1 MKIAHFSLLSS
12 LLLFSLA
19 CVLCSSLYLAA
30 HQLGTQEQRLQQ
42 FEQLKERVSLESQR
56 LIANYLLNGDAS
68 HLSQARQHLQQ
79 VDHTLAAWPETLS
92 QAARHP
98 LQRLTQ
104 KMGGEYL
111 AAGKLSGNSQQLLQ
125 HAESEMMSQLSS
137 LSRYAITAKQPG
149 SSDYLTLV
157 AGMMPGVAKLA
168 QLRENLMSSR
178 DPRLL
183 DALRFEL
190 TALQQQMT
198 QLQALPLL
206 GLKSSSKEEFP
217 ALGEAQ
223 AAADLGE
230 EPKSEL
236 ASLLARYPK
245 ELENTRQALSQQQQ
259 MREQLKTD
267 FAEAERGILALGH
280 TFVAEQKQQLRQ
292 VGLTLVT
299 LAAILV
305 LFALLSFLF
314 QQRLV
319 VSRLALLRNAFR
331 HLELTGRP
339 EPLPVAHQHSELGEI
354 ATSFN
359 HLMQQLSS
367 QQNEK
372 EQQLTH
378 ISQSLDEMV
387 TQVRSIQ
394 SQAQQTDGVIA
405 EGQNMSQQL
414 TLLAE
419 EVQQVSRDIALH
431 ARHNEEAM
439 LHSQSLVQ
447 ELQAATR
454 RTGQAVEA
462 SQGSLQQLDGSMNS
476 ATAIVDVISHIAEQT
491 NLLALNAAIEAAR
504 AGEAGRGFAVVAD
517 EVRHLSGSTQS
528 SLTQILAIFDQ
539 LKAATRALSQT
550 IHAIAEASRLQ
561 QQHADSL
568 WETAQGVRVKAQST
582 AVIADQGAGNA
593 NSQVEKLLSF
603 TDVMGVMRQQSLTVA
618 EQSEQVAQHIQTQ
631 AGRITATLER
641 VA

>member
-12 LLLFSLA
+12 LLLLFLA
-19 CVLCSSLYLAA
+19 CVLCGSLYLAN
-30 HQLGTQEQRLQQ
+30 HQLSAQQARLQQ
-42 FEQLKERVSLESQR
+42 FEQLKEKVSLESQR
-56 LIANYLLNGDAS
+56 LIAHYLLSGDAS
-68 HLSQARQHLQQ
+68 QLNKARLILQQ
-79 VDHTLAAWPETLS
+79 ADHTLASWPASLS
-92 QAARHP
+92 QGARQP
-98 LQRLTQ
+98 LQRLVD
-104 KMGGEYL
+104 KMESDYL

-125 HAESEMMSQLSS
+125 HAESELMNQLAS
-137 LSRYAITAKQPG
+137 LRRYASKAQHPESG
-149 SSDYLTLV
+149 AYLALV
-157 AGMMPGVAKLA
+157 AEMMPAIAKLA

-183 DALRFEL
+183 EALGFEL
-190 TALQQQMT
+190 TELQTQLT

-206 GLKSSSKEEFP
+206 GLKSSSEEEFP
-217 ALGEAQ
+217 ALGEAP
-223 AAADLGE
+223 AEVDLGD

-236 ASLLARYPK
+236 ASLLTRYPK
-245 ELENTRQALSQQQQ
+245 ELENTRQALNQQQLL
-259 MREQLKTD
+259 REQLKKDVTE
-267 FAEAERGILALGH
+267 AEAGILALGERL
-280 TFVAEQKQQLRQ
+280 VNEQKVQLNQ
-292 VGLTLVT
+292 VALTLVT

-331 HLELTGRP
+331 RLEQTGRP
-339 EPLPVAHQHSELGEI
+339 EPLPVSHQRSELGEI

-359 HLMQQLSS
+359 HLMQQLSN
-367 QQNEK
+367 QQSEK
-372 EQQLTH
+372 EQQLAH
-378 ISQSLDEMV
+378 ISRSLDEMV
-387 TQVRSIQ
+387 SQVHAIQ
-394 SQAQQTDGVIA
+394 SQAQQTDGAIA
-405 EGQNMSQQL
+405 EGQSMSQQL

-447 ELQAATR
+447 ELQSATR

-462 SQGSLQQLDGSMNS
+462 SQGSLAELDGSMS
-476 ATAIVDVISHIAEQT
+476 RATAIVDVISHIAEQT

-539 LKAATRALSQT
+539 LKAAARELSQT
-550 IHAIAEASRLQ
+550 IHAIAEASKLQ
-561 QQHADSL
+561 QHHADSL
-568 WETAQGVRVKAQST
+568 WETAQGVRIQAQST

-603 TDVMGVMRQQSLTVA
+603 ADVMEVMRRQSLNVA

-631 AGRITATLER
+631 AGRITATLEQ
-641 VA
+641 AA

>member
-12 LLLFSLA
+12 LLLLTLA
-19 CVLCSSLYLAA
+19 CVLCGCLYLANQ
-30 HQLGTQEQRLQQ
+30 QLSAQEARLQQ

-56 LIANYLLNGDAS
+56 LIANYLLTGDAS
-68 HLSQARQHLQQ
+68 HLSQARQLLQQ
-79 VDHTLAAWPETLS
+79 ADHTLAAWPERLS
-92 QAARHP
+92 QAARQP
-98 LQRLTQ
+98 LQRLAE
-104 KMGGEYL
+104 KMEGEYL

-125 HAESEMMSQLSS
+125 HAESELMSQLSS
-137 LSRYAITAKQPG
+137 LRRYATTAQHADSG
-149 SSDYLTLV
+149 DYLALV
-157 AGMMPGVAKLA
+157 AEMMPAIAKLA
-168 QLRENLMSSR
+168 QLRENLMNSR

-190 TALQQQMT
+190 AALQKQMV

-206 GLKSSSKEEFP
+206 GLKSSSEEEFP
-217 ALGEAQ
+217 SLGEAP
-223 AAADLGE
+223 AEVDLAE

-245 ELENTRQALSQQQQ
+245 ELENTRLALTQQQQ
-259 MREQLKTD
+259 MRKQLETD
-267 FAEAERGILALGH
+267 FAEAERSILALGD
-280 TFVAEQKQQLRQ
+280 TFAAEQKVQLRQ
-292 VGLTLVT
+292 VLLTLVT

-331 HLELTGRP
+331 RLEQTGRP
-339 EPLPVAHQHSELGEI
+339 EPLPVTHQRSELGEI

-359 HLMQQLSS
+359 HLMQQLSC
-367 QQNEK
+367 QQSEK
-372 EQQLTH
+372 ERQLGG

-387 TQVRSIQ
+387 SQVRAIQ
-394 SQAQQTDGVIA
+394 SQVQQTDGTIA
-405 EGQNMSQQL
+405 EGQSMSQQL

-419 EVQQVSRDIALH
+419 EVRKVSREIAQH

-439 LHSQSLVQ
+439 QHSQSLVEQ
-447 ELQAATR
+447 LQGATR

-462 SQGSLQQLDGSMNS
+462 SQSSLAQLDGSMS
-476 ATAIVDVISHIAEQT
+476 RATAIVDVISHIAEQT

-504 AGEAGRGFAVVAD
+504 AGDAGRGFAVVAD
-517 EVRHLSGSTQS
+517 EVRHLSGNTQS
-528 SLTQILAIFDQ
+528 SLTQILAIFEQ
-539 LKAATRALSQT
+539 LKAAARELSQT

-568 WETAQGVRVKAQST
+568 WETAQGVRIKAQST

-603 TDVMGVMRQQSLTVA
+603 ADVMGVMREQSLNVA
-618 EQSEQVAQHIQTQ
+618 EQSEQVAQHIRLQ
-631 AGRITATLER
+631 ANRITATLES
-641 VA
+641 AA

>member
-1 MKIAHFSLLSS
+1 MKIAHFSLLTS
-12 LLLFSLA
+12 LLLLTLA
-19 CVLCSSLYLAA
+19 CVLCGSLYLAA
-30 HQLGTQEQRLQQ
+30 HQLTAQEQRLQQ
-42 FEQLKERVSLESQR
+42 FEQLKETVSLESQR
-56 LIANYLLNGDAS
+56 LIADYLLSGNAS
-68 HLSQARQHLQQ
+68 QLSKARQLLQQ
-79 VDHTLAAWPETLS
+79 TDHTLAAWPEALS
-92 QAARHP
+92 QAARQP

-104 KMGGEYL
+104 KMGGAYL
-111 AAGKLSGNSQQLLQ
+111 TAGKLSGNSQQLLQ
-125 HAESEMMSQLSS
+125 HAEGELMSQLSS
-137 LSRYAITAKQPG
+137 LSRYALSAKQPA
-149 SSDYLTLV
+149 SNDYLTLV
-157 AGMMPGVAKLA
+157 AEMMPSVAKLA
-168 QLRENLMSSR
+168 QLRENLINSR

-183 DALRFEL
+183 DALHFEL
-190 TALQQQMT
+190 AALQKQMT

-206 GLKSSSKEEFP
+206 GLKRSSEEEFP
-217 ALGEAQ
+217 ALGETP
-223 AAADLGE
+223 AAVDLGE

-236 ASLLARYPK
+236 ASLLGRYPK

-259 MREQLKTD
+259 MREQLKRD
-267 FAEAERGILALGH
+267 FADAERSILALGH
-280 TFVAEQKQQLRQ
+280 SLATEQKQQLRQ

-331 HLELTGRP
+331 HLEQTGRP
-339 EPLPVAHQHSELGEI
+339 EPLPVTHQRSELGEI

-359 HLMQQLSS
+359 HLMLQLSS
-367 QQNEK
+367 QQSAK
-372 EQQLTH
+372 ERQLVH

-387 TQVRSIQ
+387 TQVRTIQ

-405 EGQNMSQQL
+405 EGESMSQQL
-414 TLLAE
+414 TQLAE
-419 EVQQVSRDIALH
+419 EVHQVSRDIALH

-447 ELQAATR
+447 ELQLATR

-462 SQGSLQQLDGSMNS
+462 SQGSLAELDGSMS
-476 ATAIVDVISHIAEQT
+476 RATAIVDVISHIAEQT

-528 SLTQILAIFDQ
+528 SLTQILAIFEQ
-539 LKAATRALSQT
+539 LKTAARELSQT
-550 IHAIAEASRLQ
+550 IHAIAEASQLQ

-593 NSQVEKLLSF
+593 NSQVEKLLNF
-603 TDVMGVMRQQSLTVA
+603 ADVMGVMRKQSLSVA
-618 EQSEQVAQHIQTQ
+618 EQSEQVAHHIQTQ
-631 AGRITATLER
+631 ADRITATLER
-641 VA
+641 AA